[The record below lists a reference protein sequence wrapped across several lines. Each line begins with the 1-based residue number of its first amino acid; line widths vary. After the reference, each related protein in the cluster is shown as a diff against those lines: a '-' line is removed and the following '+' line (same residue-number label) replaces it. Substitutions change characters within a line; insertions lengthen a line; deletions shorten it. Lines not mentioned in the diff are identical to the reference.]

1 MKMEESILGNIK
13 NVDMVKVFL
22 VSLIVILI
30 WDLGKRINLMVMD
43 CIYMLMGKSIKESLL
58 MGKKLVEE
66 LIIIK
71 VGLSF
76 KVNGKKIRKMASVY
90 FSILITKNMKEI
102 G

>member
-1 MKMEESILGNIK
+1 MKMEESILGNIN

-30 WDLGKRINLMVMD
+30 WGLGKRINLMVMD
-43 CIYMLMGKSIKESLL
+43 CICMLMGKSIRESLL

-66 LIIIK
+66 HTIIK
-71 VGLSF
+71 VVLSL
-76 KVNGKKIRKMASVY
+76 KVSGKKIRKMASEY
-90 FSILITKNMKEI
+90 FSILITKNIKEI